1 MNWKSEEILN
11 NSKNPS
17 MKNLYRVIFLCFYLT
32 SDIFINLLI
41 LLYIT
46 IYIKEVEVE
55 GIRSCL
61 TCRHLLKRDYN
72 IKYNNLS
79 TYKKKY
85 CKT

>member
-46 IYIKEVEVE
+46 IYIKEVELE

-61 TCRHLLKRDYN
+61 TCRHLLIILN
-72 IKYNNLS
+72 TI
-79 TYKKKY
+79 TYQLTKKKY